1 MHNDLGMTIKIT
13 VRLPDEQVRYI
24 DQQVAAGIAKSR
36 EDAIARALRDAED
49 ERDLRVIEAAGPDSD
64 LEGLTDW
71 AAENQAYPNVD

>member
-36 EDAIARALRDAED
+36 ADAIARALRDAED